1 MIDRALPPIGGTGA
15 GGAAAGGSAGRG
27 AEVAH
32 EGAALGGGAAGLVTG
47 GGVAGGGGADRGAE
61 VAHEGAALGGGAAGG
76 LVAAGS
82 GAAAGGGGTAAG
94 GLTHFDAQGRA
105 VMVDVSGKPAT
116 ARVAVARARVSMAA
130 ATLRLVRD
138 GTAAKGDVLGVARLA
153 GIMAAKRTAE
163 LIPLCHPLPISAV
176 TLDLAAVEDAGGCG
190 VEIAATVRTTGRTG
204 VEMEALCAAS
214 VAALTVY
221 DMLKAVDRGMRVDGL
236 RVVHKDGGKSGAFRQ
251 D

>member
-1 MIDRALPPIGGTGA
+1 MIDRALPAIGATVA
-15 GGAAAGGSAGRG
+15 GGAAAGGGAGRG

-47 GGVAGGGGADRGAE
+47 GGVAGADAAAGGGAE
-61 VAHEGAALGGGAAGG
+61 VAHGGAALGGGAAG

-82 GAAAGGGGTAAG
+82 GAAGGGGTVTG

-105 VMVDVSGKPAT
+105 VMVDVSGKPET

-176 TLDLAAVEDAGGCG
+176 ELALESVEDGGGCG

-204 VEMEALCAAS
+204 VEMEALTAAS

-236 RVVHKDGGKSGAFRQ
+236 RVVHKDGGKSGVFRQ